1 MPVNSTHPDYD
12 FGLPGWLRARCGSL
26 LSLPSPPGEG
36 EGKIPAGLLPRWRSV
51 LADGHHHLP
60 WGTIRS
66 ALRVFSLARRSRRR
80 LRNDSCGGC
89 VFAGHDHYSAGCG
102 KQSGERL
109 RIYFFSY
116 REIYRTASAKAA
128 DQSSKGLTGEFGGRR
143 EVPAHRVV
151 IHRLRTKRV
160 VA

>member
-1 MPVNSTHPDYD
+1 MDGIEVNLKVIVAHAAV
-12 FGLPGWLRARCGSL
+12 LPGQAGIR
-26 LSLPSPPGEG
+26 LSLRGFNSAGCETRFG
-36 EGKIPAGLLPRWRSV
+36 VFKTAGLQ
-51 LADGHHHLP
+51 
-60 WGTIRS
+60 S

-89 VFAGHDHYSAGCG
+89 VFAGQDHYSAGCG